1 MEDGSRQGSGVD
13 GRAARWAGHREK
25 RRAEIVAVALSALA
39 EHGPWAS
46 TEQIADRAGVSRPQL
61 YRHFADADDLHEAV
75 AHRVAEVF
83 AAAITPELARPSGS
97 ARQIITRIVGTFV
110 SWMADNLALYDY
122 MVARAVGLAP
132 GRRGQAADLRV
143 QVAER
148 VRELLTAYTELL
160 GADQRPVDTLAFGV
174 AGMVES
180 ATVRWL
186 AVPGELDRDQLVQ
199 RLTSATWALID
210 DVLTDAGIELDP
222 DVPLPGLPGDLA

>member
-1 MEDGSRQGSGVD
+1 MV
-13 GRAARWAGHREK
+13 AA
-25 RRAEIVAVALSALA
+25 ALSAIA

-61 YRHFADADDLHEAV
+61 YRHFADADDLHDAV
-75 AHRVAEVF
+75 AHRVAEVL

-97 ARQIITRIVGTFV
+97 AREIITRIVGTFV

-122 MVARAVGLAP
+122 MVVRAVGPAP
-132 GRRGQAADLRV
+132 GRRGKAADLRV
-143 QVAER
+143 QIAER

-160 GADQRPVDTLAFGV
+160 GVDQRPVDSMAFGV

-186 AVPGELDRDQLVQ
+186 TAPGELDREQLVQ
-199 RLTSATWALID
+199 RLTSAVWALLD
-210 DVLTDAGIELDP
+210 DVLKDAGIELDP
-222 DVPLPGLPGDLA
+222 DFPLPELPYQPD